1 MIIFRYLTREVYAT
15 LLATTTVLLLIFIS
29 NQLIHYLGQ
38 AASGNL
44 PARGVLQLMSLQVP
58 LLLGFLL
65 PLGLFLGILLAYGR
79 MYVDNEMTVLSACGV
94 SRMQLLGYTML
105 FSAVIAVI
113 VAFLML
119 WLEPKLAWYRDRIF
133 AEAAVA
139 SPIETIFPGHFQVIP
154 GGGELVAYVGSL
166 SRDRMEMNDVFVA
179 HLPAATSGQN
189 QQAWTIISAANGH
202 QWTDPKT
209 GDQFIVLNQGYRYTG
224 NPGQKNYQIVQYDQY
239 GIRIKTPKVK
249 MEDQAEFMPTS
260 ALWSLRNTNPE
271 AAAEVQWR
279 LTMPVATLILALMA
293 IPLSQVKPR
302 KGRYAKLLPSI
313 LVYIVYADLIF
324 VMQAA
329 VQKSQ
334 MPPFPGMWWVH
345 GFMLLI
351 ALILLSFYIGWD
363 TIKQTIRSLLRFKK

>member
-15 LLATTTVLLLIFIS
+15 LLGTTTILLLIFIS

-38 AASGNL
+38 AASGGL
-44 PARGVLQLMSLQVP
+44 PARAVMQLMSLQVP

-79 MYVDNEMTVLSACGV
+79 LYVDNEMMVLAVCGV
-94 SRMQLLGYTML
+94 SRAQLLGITML
-105 FSAVIAVI
+105 FSAVITVV

-119 WLEPKLAWYRDRIF
+119 WLEPKLAWYRDRVF

-139 SPIETIFPGHFQVIP
+139 SPIETIFPGRFQAV
-154 GGGELVAYVGSL
+154 GDGKWVAYIGSL

-179 HLPAATSGQN
+179 RLPE
-189 QQAWTIISAANGH
+189 QASTKIEPWTIISAANGH
-202 QWTDPKT
+202 QWVDPKT

-224 NPGQKNYQIVQYDQY
+224 NPGQKNFQIVQYDQY
-239 GIRIKTPKVK
+239 GVRVQMGKLK
-249 MEDQAEFMPTS
+249 MGQQTEFMPTS
-260 ALWSLRNTNPE
+260 ALWSQRNSNPQ
-271 AAAEVQWR
+271 AAAEMQWR

-293 IPLSQVKPR
+293 VPLSQVKPR
-302 KGRYAKLLPSI
+302 KGRYAKLLPAI
-313 LVYIVYADLIF
+313 LIYIVYADLIF

-345 GFMLLI
+345 GFMLLV
-351 ALILLSFYIGWD
+351 ALILLAFYIGWG
-363 TIKQTIRSLLRFKK
+363 TLKRSIVSMLRPKL